1 VLCIHTSVFAAI
13 LTRQNYTLCLTGAAR
28 LLGRSRGNASEVPEK
43 LLNLMAAKVLSFPR
57 TSRADRA
64 KLEERAAL
72 VAAKA
77 DQSAV
82 WGLADFYLPL
92 GVRNYLVLLCNP
104 KVATGIWRSAFVA
117 GWQAAERAKGVKE
130 P

>member
-1 VLCIHTSVFAAI
+1 MT
-13 LTRQNYTLCLTGAAR
+13 
-28 LLGRSRGNASEVPEK
+28 
-43 LLNLMAAKVLSFPR
+43 AKVLNFR
-57 TSRADRA
+57 RIGRADRG

-72 VAAKA
+72 VAARA
-77 DQSAV
+77 NPSAV